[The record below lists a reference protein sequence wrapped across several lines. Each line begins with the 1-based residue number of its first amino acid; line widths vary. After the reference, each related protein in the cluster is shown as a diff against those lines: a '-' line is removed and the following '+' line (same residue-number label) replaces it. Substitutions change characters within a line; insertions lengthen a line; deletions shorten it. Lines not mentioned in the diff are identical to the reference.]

1 MDAFMRDLIFEKKG
15 GSRPNL
21 VKLQQKLLDV
31 MGPLSKVWGIVE
43 KANNSRFK
51 KVEVSLSE
59 ILANLNQ
66 TVMLLG

>member
-1 MDAFMRDLIFEKKG
+1 MAAD
-15 GSRPNL
+15 SNL

-31 MGPLSKVWGIVE
+31 MGPLSKVWSIVE

-51 KVEVSLSE
+51 KVEVSPSE

>member
-1 MDAFMRDLIFEKKG
+1 MRLWETWYLRKKVAAD
-15 GSRPNL
+15 SNL

-31 MGPLSKVWGIVE
+31 MGSLSKVWSIVE

>member
-1 MDAFMRDLIFEKKG
+1 MRDLIFEKKG

-43 KANNSRFK
+43 KTNNSRFK